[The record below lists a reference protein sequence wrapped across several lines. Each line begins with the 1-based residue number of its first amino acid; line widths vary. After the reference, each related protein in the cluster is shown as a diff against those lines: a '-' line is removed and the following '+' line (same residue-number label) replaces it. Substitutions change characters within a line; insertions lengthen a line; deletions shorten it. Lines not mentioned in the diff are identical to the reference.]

1 MAGREAEKVLRPWD
15 FGRKGY
21 REVEEPT
28 DERPVIRGT
37 PFWEYPIEQAVF
49 ERAVKERPI
58 NLALEGKAFVGYG
71 EGLLDYLQEI
81 VKRATGKD
89 AEATQAMPQV
99 RVPGEEG

>member
-1 MAGREAEKVLRPWD
+1 MAGREAERVLRPWD

-21 REVEEPT
+21 REPGEPT

-37 PFWEYPIEQAVF
+37 PFWEYPMEQVVF
-49 ERAVKERPI
+49 ERVVKERPI
-58 NLALEGKAFVGYG
+58 NLALEGKVFIGYG

-89 AEATQAMPQV
+89 AEAIQAMPQV
-99 RVPGEEG
+99 RVPGEEA